1 MEEALTKYNI
11 QLPVFSKI
19 GGLLASEI
27 SIDEAALHAAILA
40 INKAIQNNDLVDLE
54 EKMKNADAH
63 LDDIKSSR
71 IEQYHSQLSE
81 ELERKVMAGL
91 SKLPQDENQGGETS
105 ADISF
110 KVMEENGDV
119 YAVNL
124 THFEIQG
131 HVKRINREIVLDQF
145 FQALKTSNVAL
156 LTESAQ
162 ELNLRNYQQ
171 ANAEVYCSLATELEQ
186 VELSQLELLIEKANK
201 INDAKNT
208 KEQIYAEIRKA
219 VVNKDGDALIDKL
232 ALPGAGL
239 PRIAKTRADIYLAEI
254 QSLEEITEEKLSENL
269 ASISSIA
276 CLNNQIDQ
284 GDIADLIS
292 TLHDL
297 QIDSL
302 DDANKVLYYEALKL
316 DNSQHDYMDVEIVQ
330 SIVHQ
335 VNKKQEFYQHQLQA
349 VQQVNE
355 AITECDEE
363 LLWSSLS
370 NPILKLGGLT
380 QHHLPRYMALLQRHL
395 EQNEELCLKAIQVSV
410 EDCHQQFEV
419 MKKKCSAVMAI
430 NLLLPDEEIDHAQ
443 LLEMLKTDVLEYDII
458 EKCLPAYISAL
469 TQAAEEKESEESED
483 TGWITEIIA
492 DNTTFYFDT
501 NEFTGHWQPPLDRS
515 DIVYGTQAF
524 LSSKEIRD
532 NLDKCTQ
539 AYNKVEEWKANSKFL
554 IQLQSLVRMFI
565 QKRRYQRRLRY
576 LNQQDKSAIIL
587 QAAARGWKVRRQLQK
602 RRQLWAESTRE
613 IIKIQSWVR
622 MINARLKFL
631 RQVEY
636 YR

>member
-54 EKMKNADAH
+54 EKMKNTDAH
-63 LDDIKSSR
+63 LDDIKSKR
-71 IEQYHSQLSE
+71 IDQYHSQLSE

-91 SKLPQDENQGGETS
+91 SKLPHDENEAETS

-145 FQALKTSNVAL
+145 FQALKTSNVPL

-171 ANAEVYCSLATELEQ
+171 TNAEVYCSLATELEQ
-186 VELSQLELLIEKANK
+186 VELSQLELLIEKANR

-208 KEQIYAEIRKA
+208 KEQIYAEIRMA
-219 VVNKDGDALIDKL
+219 VANKDGDALIDKL
-232 ALPGAGL
+232 ALPGTGL
-239 PRIAKTRADIYLAEI
+239 PRITKTRADIYLAEI
-254 QSLEEITEEKLSENL
+254 QSFEEITEEKLSENL

-284 GDIADLIS
+284 GDIIELIS

-297 QIDSL
+297 QIDSI

-316 DNSQHDYMDVEIVQ
+316 DNSQHDYMDIETVQ

-335 VNKKQEFYQHQLQA
+335 VNKTQEFYQHQLEA

-363 LLWSSLS
+363 LLLSSLS

-380 QHHLPRYMALLQRHL
+380 QHHLPRYMSLLQRHL

-443 LLEMLKTDVLEYDII
+443 LLEMLKTDVLEYNII

-515 DIVYGTQAF
+515 DIVYGSQAF

-532 NLDKCTQ
+532 NLEKCTQ

-554 IQLQSLVRMFI
+554 VQLQSLVRMFI

-576 LNQQDKSAIIL
+576 LNEQDKSAVIL
-587 QAAARGWKVRRQLQK
+587 QSAARGWKVRRQLQQ

-613 IIKIQSWVR
+613 IIRIQSWVR